1 MKGLK
6 VIQPG
11 ILSLIQDTG
20 RIGQHH
26 NGLTVGG
33 PWTAMHL
40 NGQID
45 SAQTH

>member
-11 ILSLIQDTG
+11 ILSLIQDAG
-20 RIGQHH
+20 RMGQHH

-33 PWTAMHL
+33 PMDRDA
-40 NGQID
+40 GPI
-45 SAQTH
+45 SSVPIP